1 LAYQEIEMRHSL
13 ILFAAAGLVAVFSLG
28 AAPAQAASLP
38 KIDQASPASAGV
50 ESVGYRRRGY
60 RPYRY
65 ARPYGYYAPRY
76 YAPRRYY
83 YGPPYARY
91 YGNYGYWGRPY
102 YGRRYYW

>member
-1 LAYQEIEMRHSL
+1 MRHSL

-38 KIDQASPASAGV
+38 KIDQASTASA
-50 ESVGYRRRGY
+50 EPVGYYHRRGY

-65 ARPYGYYAPRY
+65 ARPYRYYAPRY

-83 YGPPYARY
+83 YGAPYARY